1 MASRIDLALADRLRA
16 IAGSPEPLAQLA
28 DALGD
33 ANTAMDPDHG
43 SNDGEHDALHTL
55 VELLQSDDATQQP
68 RRRLADTEYDVAWF
82 YTASDAQSPRDAAWQ
97 AWQVMRAPSSIAN
110 VFCVTDRDG
119 TQHEIDLSESDTP
132 ERP

>member
-1 MASRIDLALADRLRA
+1 MANRIDLALADRLRA

-28 DALGD
+28 D
-33 ANTAMDPDHG
+33 
-43 SNDGEHDALHTL
+43 
-55 VELLQSDDATQQP
+55 
-68 RRRLADTEYDVAWF
+68 TEYDVAWF
-82 YTASDAQSPRDAAWQ
+82 YTASDAQSPRDAAWE

-110 VFCVTDRDG
+110 VFCVTARDG